1 MKTVVDLRQ
10 LLKQYGSFIYTRDRK
25 LDLQLM
31 LEEVKELYQ
40 YGMISIEEYQK
51 AVLVIRH
58 EEQLIQ

>member
-40 YGMISIEEYQK
+40 YGMISIEDYQK

>member
-58 EEQLIQ
+58 EEHLIQ